1 MNETYRT
8 SCIKDFHLTSSAIH
22 VDHTLVRRVAQI
34 TKGRKTDTL
43 FHEELVR
50 NPVASCRIV
59 VEVEEGQLLTTFLQR
74 WAFGDF
80 VFLTGGQTALFLNF
94 KSTSVHIVCGCFQME
109 GSCLP
114 RIDAEFFVLH
124 LSQVP
129 TVRTDQITCRRMGLV
144 VSPLNVMFRAEVTNI
159 TWLAVL
165 AKIQSGLGLN
175 RVNELYGNDDMKTSA
190 RSHRV
195 TQE

>member
-1 MNETYRT
+1 M
-8 SCIKDFHLTSSAIH
+8 
-22 VDHTLVRRVAQI
+22 V
-34 TKGRKTDTL
+34 
-43 FHEELVR
+43 
-50 NPVASCRIV
+50 
-59 VEVEEGQLLTTFLQR
+59 
-74 WAFGDF
+74 
-80 VFLTGGQTALFLNF
+80 
-94 KSTSVHIVCGCFQME
+94 

-129 TVRTDQITCRRMGLV
+129 TVSTDQITCRRMGLV

-175 RVNELYGNDDMKTSA
+175 RVNELYGNDDMKTLA
-190 RSHRV
+190 RSRKSDPRMKTDFLLSRQGSKHSSAHTNTTYGVGQGVISIQSCFHQNVRV
-195 TQE
+195 